1 MSAVIALAVLLGA
14 PAAMAVVNVDLVAV
28 VLREAEQREWM
39 AGNPMLQNR
48 PTRPELD
55 VALA

>member
-39 AGNPMLQNR
+39 AGSPMLQNR